1 MSYKTIVV
9 HVADEPNA
17 GARYALAGEL
27 AQMEHAHL
35 IGLASSDVTRFLRET
50 VATNSLAPS
59 IAPFLETL
67 RQRTA
72 HALDEFER
80 VAAGFM
86 LPGYERRAVDEEP
99 RYSLGMLAR
108 YGDLCVLS
116 QADATEGASLPSP
129 GLAAE
134 VAKSSGAPV
143 LLVPRAQAPAWPIR
157 RILLG
162 WNGSREAGRAMR
174 LALPLLQRAAT
185 VDVAIFDPAA
195 LQTGAGPEVRAVTA
209 IGQALAR
216 HGVRADL
223 VLRDDDG
230 GDTGAALLALAAERG
245 ADLLVMGCYGHSRL
259 RELLLGGATR
269 TVLKSMTLPVFMA
282 A

>member
-9 HVADEPNA
+9 HVGDEPNA
-17 GARYALAGEL
+17 GACYAFAAEL
-27 AQMEHAHL
+27 AQLEQAHL
-35 IGLASSDVTRFLRET
+35 IGLASSDVSRFLRET
-50 VATNSLAPS
+50 VVSNTLNPS
-59 IAPFLETL
+59 IAPLLDKL
-67 RQRTA
+67 RERTA
-72 HALDEFER
+72 TALDQFER
-80 VAAGFM
+80 VAAGFN
-86 LPGYERRAVDEEP
+86 LAGWERRAVDEEP
-99 RYSLGMLAR
+99 RFSLSALAR
-108 YGDLCVLS
+108 YCDLCVLG
-116 QADATEGASLPSP
+116 QADAVQGASVPSP

-134 VAKSSGAPV
+134 VAKASGAPV
-143 LLVPRAQAPAWPIR
+143 MLVPHAQAPAWPIR

-174 LALPLLQRAAT
+174 FALPLLQRASA
-185 VDVAIFDPAA
+185 VDVAILDAGSI
-195 LQTGAGPEVRAVTA
+195 QSGGGAGVRPVTA

-216 HGVRADL
+216 HGVRAEL
-223 VLRDDDG
+223 VLRDDG
-230 GDTGAALLALAAERG
+230 GDAGATLLALAAERG